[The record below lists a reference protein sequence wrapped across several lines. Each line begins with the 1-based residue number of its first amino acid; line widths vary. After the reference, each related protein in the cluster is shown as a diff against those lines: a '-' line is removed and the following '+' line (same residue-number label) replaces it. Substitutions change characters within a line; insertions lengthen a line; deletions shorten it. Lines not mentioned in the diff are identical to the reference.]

1 MKNLNSKKVSNGV
14 LAAVGVTILTFIIV
28 SFVNYASYKET
39 TSGTLSEIDDGI
51 YVQTYNVY
59 SNVPANNTTVAVICT
74 GTQMLTVQGHINIS
88 FTDETPSYSY
98 TRTNIVNGDTLNVY
112 VPKGTVQMLGGVNS
126 MR

>member
-14 LAAVGVTILTFIIV
+14 LAAVGVTILTFMIV
-28 SFVNYASYKET
+28 SFVNYALYKEIT
-39 TSGTLSEIDDGI
+39 NGTLSEIDDGI

-74 GTQMLTVQGHINIS
+74 GTQMLTVQGHISIN

-126 MR
+126 MD

>member
-1 MKNLNSKKVSNGV
+1 MKNLISKKVLYGIA
-14 LAAVGVTILTFIIV
+14 AAVGVTILAFMIV
-28 SFVNYASYKET
+28 SFVKYASYKEII
-39 TSGTLSEIDDGI
+39 SGTLSEIDDGI

-126 MR
+126 LR